1 LAQTVGQHCKIQI
14 LVNLAD
20 VVFPTQLLQCFSK
33 VVHQSCIIP
42 TAHHGNLYH
51 PCGMAMHPDSLVPVL
66 EVVVVAGE
74 PVWRLCA
81 GDLCVESRSGAGAW
95 LELQRRCL
103 EAGITLATTGVSQPV
118 VGPSPLPDPGV

>member
-1 LAQTVGQHCKIQI
+1 
-14 LVNLAD
+14 
-20 VVFPTQLLQCFSK
+20 
-33 VVHQSCIIP
+33 
-42 TAHHGNLYH
+42 
-51 PCGMAMHPDSLVPVL
+51 MHPDSLVPVL

-103 EAGITLATTGVSQPV
+103 EAGITLATTGVSKPV